1 MVLKFYGYILF
12 GIALAGASHWARS
25 GWEMWQENKL
35 DEIRIA
41 ELLDDKDRELA
52 LKDLQLLIFEESN
65 ESLIAENK
73 WAKRHVAQREEQIS
87 KLREGFSDEI
97 NICLDT
103 YIDPVFAP

>member
-1 MVLKFYGYILF
+1 
-12 GIALAGASHWARS
+12 
-25 GWEMWQENKL
+25 MWQENKL

>member
-1 MVLKFYGYILF
+1 MALKLYGYIFF

-25 GWEMWQENKL
+25 GWEVWQENKL

-52 LKDLQLLIFEESN
+52 LKDLQLLISEESN
-65 ESLIAENK
+65 ATLIAENK
-73 WAKRHVAQREEQIS
+73 WAKRHVAQREEQIAQ
-87 KLREGFSDEI
+87 LREGFSDEI

-103 YIDPVFAP
+103 YIDPIFAP

>member
-1 MVLKFYGYILF
+1 MGLKFYTAIFSSVILV
-12 GIALAGASHWARS
+12 GASHLARNFYE
-25 GWEMWQENKL
+25 GWQENKL

-41 ELLDDKDRELA
+41 ELLADKDRELA
-52 LKDLQLLIFEESN
+52 LKDLQLIIAEDSN
-65 ESLIAENK
+65 ATLVAENK

-87 KLREGFSDEI
+87 QLREGFSDEI